1 MQELITVLMSTYNET
16 EGDLRKSID
25 SILQQSYRH
34 TEFLI
39 INDNPTNEMLAR
51 VLEEYQNRDP
61 RVRVIKN
68 DKNMGL
74 VASLNRG
81 WRLASGEYIA
91 RMDADDIAL
100 PDRLEKQMVFL
111 REKGYDFVGAGIQH
125 IDEKGDIIS
134 PLFLFPQT
142 PGEIRKVTKKT
153 DCVPHPTWLIKKSV
167 MEALDGY
174 RDIPC
179 CEDYDFVLRAQQKGF
194 LLGNLQVL
202 GLYYRVRS
210 TGLSKS
216 NWARQTLTTEF
227 LSKNWERADS
237 CTMAEIEAYMQTK
250 QAKRHAAFLNC
261 QAENSALPIPGR
273 QKAIRLFC
281 QCWHNHHFWKYV
293 FLRIRCAFTGK
304 Q

>member
-51 VLEEYQNRDP
+51 VLEEYHNRDP

-81 WRLASGEYIA
+81 WCLASGEYIA

-111 REKGYDFVGAGIQH
+111 REKGYDFVGDGIQN
-125 IDEKGDIIS
+125 ID
-134 PLFLFPQT
+134 
-142 PGEIRKVTKKT
+142 
-153 DCVPHPTWLIKKSV
+153 
-167 MEALDGY
+167 
-174 RDIPC
+174 
-179 CEDYDFVLRAQQKGF
+179 
-194 LLGNLQVL
+194 
-202 GLYYRVRS
+202 
-210 TGLSKS
+210 
-216 NWARQTLTTEF
+216 
-227 LSKNWERADS
+227 
-237 CTMAEIEAYMQTK
+237 
-250 QAKRHAAFLNC
+250 
-261 QAENSALPIPGR
+261 
-273 QKAIRLFC
+273 
-281 QCWHNHHFWKYV
+281 
-293 FLRIRCAFTGK
+293 
-304 Q
+304 